1 MKMARFAIIPGWIVT
16 DTRLKGRDL
25 QVLCLLGRHTDKH
38 GWCRRSQVKMAGQ
51 LECARST
58 VQASLD
64 RLSVMGV
71 VEKHLE
77 PSKDGRDSAHWYRVI
92 FDQKVAEQDFEEWES
107 EEFDPI
113 LGAVEGTPPAGISAP
128 PADPESAPPADPA
141 SAPINDPYLT
151 TPDQLGERAR
161 ARDLRDEE
169 ENPRSIERRFKKWW
183 HAWPGYLDDSEM
195 NAVRCWQALTPEQRK
210 ACEDLTP
217 VYLAAR
223 DKMGRTKAKAASTY
237 LTERQW
243 ERLAHADVAEVVKP
257 TNAMAAP
264 FGKLW
269 MATRLA
275 ELLLGPSVNIP
286 GPTSFEQAQIREG
299 KLSIDDVRSEKRK
312 RFGWPSVNEMQGRA
326 LEKPAAKGWLCPIAL
341 KEATGDFRQIQ
352 RTDTVQLGAWNDE
365 CERRGWPPLML
376 SGQHEWIWFPPVH
389 EGETPA
395 VAIARFADAI
405 SNYLTTRRQGDEHAA

>member
-1 MKMARFAIIPGWIVT
+1 MTTTRFAIIPGWIVT

-64 RLSVMGV
+64 RLSIIGV

-77 PSKDGRDSAHWYRVI
+77 VSKDGRDSAHWYRVI
-92 FDQKVAEQDFEEWES
+92 FDQKVAEEDFEEWES
-107 EEFDPI
+107 EEFDPVS
-113 LGAVEGTPPAGISAP
+113 GAVYSTPPADISAP
-128 PADPESAPPADPA
+128 PADPESAPPADSG

-151 TPDQLGERAR
+151 TSDQLGERAR

-169 ENPRSIERRFKKWW
+169 ENPRSVERRFKKWW

-237 LTERQW
+237 LSERQW
-243 ERLAHADVAEVVKP
+243 ERLAHADVP
-257 TNAMAAP
+257 TTSAPSALHNPFSKAWQGNA
-264 FGKLW
+264 
-269 MATRLA
+269 LA
-275 ELLLGPSVNIP
+275 CLLGPESPMPQMTASQARMVAQGGPLGERVRREHRERWAWPKVSGMYRDAQDKRGSLVSAPIVSASEAFRSFHVNSP
-286 GPTSFEQAQIREG
+286 EVAAW
-299 KLSIDDVRSEKRK
+299 KRLYATQ
-312 RFGWPSVNEMQGRA
+312 GWPWPEMG
-326 LEKPAAKGWLCPIAL
+326 K
-341 KEATGDFRQIQ
+341 
-352 RTDTVQLGAWNDE
+352 
-365 CERRGWPPLML
+365 
-376 SGQHEWIWFPPVH
+376 HEWICFP
-389 EGETPA
+389 T
-395 VAIARFADAI
+395 ADGVDDGSILAA
-405 SNYLTTRRQGDEHAA
+405 LDAFKRMVTGDRGDEHAA